1 MTAMYCLQTHVY
13 QAAGQPAL
21 LTIEGA
27 NRDSTH
33 PAVVA
38 NAALFSATAPV
49 VGTGHISPALFQ
61 YLAAHKAGPE
71 L

>member
-1 MTAMYCLQTHVY
+1 MTAMYCTVSHVWQ
-13 QAAGQPAL
+13 QAGHPDL
-21 LTIEGA
+21 FTIEGGT
-27 NRDSTH
+27 RDSTH

-38 NAALFSATAPV
+38 NPSLWSASVPV
-49 VGTGHISPALFQ
+49 VGTGHISPSLFQ